1 MNSYKVLKF
10 DEAFVYL
17 IQDGKIKKVARD
29 LFDFDIKLGDTVDY
43 IQDGDIVVVLPSQKA
58 TDEVVDDEA
67 STKSALLQGILNLF
81 LETLAIHNNDLGNLK
96 KIFSQLL
103 VTLFMAWSLI
113 GVILIEFLLLLE
125 SLIVFECLALERSRL
140 GRIGRK
146 GLVRRAVFHV
156 DGVNVVYEAHD
167 LIVVHEIGQP
177 AAELGREVIF
187 AVGKCASTAE
197 AAHRVAHAAMDALL
211 DLARDDGA
219 VS

>member
-125 SLIVFECLALERSRL
+125 SLIVFVWWLLVKGVRSLHLVDNSRRYMAYRKEKKATQNRENREEEERLLRLALAQEKTKQTETKATDDAS
-140 GRIGRK
+140 
-146 GLVRRAVFHV
+146 AS
-156 DGVNVVYEAHD
+156 EEQA
-167 LIVVHEIGQP
+167 P
-177 AAELGREVIF
+177 AFKEDTE
-187 AVGKCASTAE
+187 E
-197 AAHRVAHAAMDALL
+197 N
-211 DLARDDGA
+211 
-219 VS
+219 

>member
-58 TDEVVDDEA
+58 TDKVVDDEA

-125 SLIVFECLALERSRL
+125 SLIVFVWCLLVKGVRSLHLVDNSRRYMAYRKEKKATQNRENREEEERLLRLALAQE
-140 GRIGRK
+140 K
-146 GLVRRAVFHV
+146 TKQTETKAT
-156 DGVNVVYEAHD
+156 DD
-167 LIVVHEIGQP
+167 
-177 AAELGREVIF
+177 
-187 AVGKCASTAE
+187 ASASEEQAPTSKE
-197 AAHRVAHAAMDALL
+197 DTEEN
-211 DLARDDGA
+211 
-219 VS
+219 

>member
-81 LETLAIHNNDLGNLK
+81 LEPLAIHNNDLGNLK

-125 SLIVFECLALERSRL
+125 SLIVFVWWLLGKGVRSLHLVDNSRRYMAYRKEKKATQNRENREEEERLLRLALAQE
-140 GRIGRK
+140 K
-146 GLVRRAVFHV
+146 TKQTETKAT
-156 DGVNVVYEAHD
+156 DD
-167 LIVVHEIGQP
+167 
-177 AAELGREVIF
+177 
-187 AVGKCASTAE
+187 ASASEEQAPTSKE
-197 AAHRVAHAAMDALL
+197 DTEEN
-211 DLARDDGA
+211 
-219 VS
+219 

>member
-10 DEAFVYL
+10 DGAFVYL

-58 TDEVVDDEA
+58 TDKVVYDEA

-125 SLIVFECLALERSRL
+125 SLIVFVWWLLVKGVRSLHLVDNSRRYMAYRKEKKATQNRENREEEERLLRLALAQE
-140 GRIGRK
+140 K
-146 GLVRRAVFHV
+146 TKQTETKAT
-156 DGVNVVYEAHD
+156 DD
-167 LIVVHEIGQP
+167 
-177 AAELGREVIF
+177 
-187 AVGKCASTAE
+187 ASASEEQAPTSKE
-197 AAHRVAHAAMDALL
+197 DTEEN
-211 DLARDDGA
+211 
-219 VS
+219 

>member
-103 VTLFMAWSLI
+103 VTLFMAGSLI

-125 SLIVFECLALERSRL
+125 SLIVFVWWLLVKGVRSLHLVDNSRRYMAYRKEKKATQNRENREEEERLLRLALAQE
-140 GRIGRK
+140 K
-146 GLVRRAVFHV
+146 TKQTETKAT
-156 DGVNVVYEAHD
+156 DD
-167 LIVVHEIGQP
+167 
-177 AAELGREVIF
+177 
-187 AVGKCASTAE
+187 ASASEEQAPTSKE
-197 AAHRVAHAAMDALL
+197 DTEEN
-211 DLARDDGA
+211 
-219 VS
+219 

>member
-10 DEAFVYL
+10 DEVFVYL

-58 TDEVVDDEA
+58 TDKVVYDEA

-125 SLIVFECLALERSRL
+125 SLIVFVWWLLVKGVRSLHLVDNSRRYMAYRKEKKATQNRENREEEERLLRLALAQE
-140 GRIGRK
+140 K
-146 GLVRRAVFHV
+146 TKQTETKAT
-156 DGVNVVYEAHD
+156 DD
-167 LIVVHEIGQP
+167 
-177 AAELGREVIF
+177 
-187 AVGKCASTAE
+187 ASASEEQAPTSKE
-197 AAHRVAHAAMDALL
+197 DTEEN
-211 DLARDDGA
+211 
-219 VS
+219 

>member
-58 TDEVVDDEA
+58 TDKVVDDEA

-125 SLIVFECLALERSRL
+125 SLIVFVWWLLVKGVRSLHLVDNSRRYMAYRKEKKATQNRENREEEERLLRLALAQE
-140 GRIGRK
+140 K
-146 GLVRRAVFHV
+146 NKQTETKAT
-156 DGVNVVYEAHD
+156 DD
-167 LIVVHEIGQP
+167 
-177 AAELGREVIF
+177 
-187 AVGKCASTAE
+187 ASASEEQAPTSKE
-197 AAHRVAHAAMDALL
+197 DTEEN
-211 DLARDDGA
+211 
-219 VS
+219 

>member
-10 DEAFVYL
+10 DEVFVYL

-43 IQDGDIVVVLPSQKA
+43 IQDGDIVVILPSQKA
-58 TDEVVDDEA
+58 TDKVVYDEA

-81 LETLAIHNNDLGNLK
+81 LETLAIHNNDLSNLK

-125 SLIVFECLALERSRL
+125 SLIVFVWWLLVKGVRSLHLVDNSRRYMAYRKEKKATQNRENREEEERLLRLALAQE
-140 GRIGRK
+140 K
-146 GLVRRAVFHV
+146 TKQTETKAT
-156 DGVNVVYEAHD
+156 DD
-167 LIVVHEIGQP
+167 
-177 AAELGREVIF
+177 
-187 AVGKCASTAE
+187 ASASEEQAPTSKE
-197 AAHRVAHAAMDALL
+197 DTEEN
-211 DLARDDGA
+211 
-219 VS
+219 

>member
-125 SLIVFECLALERSRL
+125 SLIVFVWWLLVKGVRSLHLVDNSRRYMASRKEKKATQNRENREEEERLLRLALAQE
-140 GRIGRK
+140 K
-146 GLVRRAVFHV
+146 TKQTETKAT
-156 DGVNVVYEAHD
+156 DD
-167 LIVVHEIGQP
+167 
-177 AAELGREVIF
+177 
-187 AVGKCASTAE
+187 ASASEEQAPTSKE
-197 AAHRVAHAAMDALL
+197 DTEEN
-211 DLARDDGA
+211 
-219 VS
+219 

>member
-10 DEAFVYL
+10 DEVFVYL

-58 TDEVVDDEA
+58 TDEA

-81 LETLAIHNNDLGNLK
+81 LETLAIHNNDLSNLK

-125 SLIVFECLALERSRL
+125 SLIVFVWWLLVKGVRSLHLVDNSRRYMAYRKEKKATQNRENREEEERLLRLALAQE
-140 GRIGRK
+140 K
-146 GLVRRAVFHV
+146 TKQTETKAT
-156 DGVNVVYEAHD
+156 DD
-167 LIVVHEIGQP
+167 
-177 AAELGREVIF
+177 
-187 AVGKCASTAE
+187 ASASEEQAPTSKE
-197 AAHRVAHAAMDALL
+197 DTEEN
-211 DLARDDGA
+211 
-219 VS
+219 

>member
-96 KIFSQLL
+96 KIFSKLL
-103 VTLFMAWSLI
+103 VTLFMGWSLI

-125 SLIVFECLALERSRL
+125 SLIVFVWWLWVKGVRSLQLVDNSRRYMAYRKEKKATQNRENREEEERLLRLALAQE
-140 GRIGRK
+140 K
-146 GLVRRAVFHV
+146 TKQTETKAT
-156 DGVNVVYEAHD
+156 DD
-167 LIVVHEIGQP
+167 
-177 AAELGREVIF
+177 
-187 AVGKCASTAE
+187 ASASEEQAPTSKE
-197 AAHRVAHAAMDALL
+197 DTEEN
-211 DLARDDGA
+211 
-219 VS
+219 

>member
-43 IQDGDIVVVLPSQKA
+43 IQDGDIVVVLTSQKA

-67 STKSALLQGILNLF
+67 STKSALLQGILNRF
-81 LETLAIHNNDLGNLK
+81 LETLAIHNNDFGNLK

-125 SLIVFECLALERSRL
+125 SLIVFVWWLLVKGVRSLHLVDNSRRYMAYRKEKKATQNRENREEEERLLRLALAQEKTKQTETKATDDASASEEQAPTS
-140 GRIGRK
+140 K
-146 GLVRRAVFHV
+146 E
-156 DGVNVVYEAHD
+156 DTE
-167 LIVVHEIGQP
+167 
-177 AAELGREVIF
+177 EL
-187 AVGKCASTAE
+187 
-197 AAHRVAHAAMDALL
+197 L
-211 DLARDDGA
+211 
-219 VS
+219 

>member
-43 IQDGDIVVVLPSQKA
+43 IQDGDIVVVLPSHKA

-125 SLIVFECLALERSRL
+125 SLIVFVWWLLVKGVRSLHLVDNSRRYMAYRKEKKATQNRENREEEERLLRLALAQE
-140 GRIGRK
+140 K
-146 GLVRRAVFHV
+146 TKQTETKAT
-156 DGVNVVYEAHD
+156 DD
-167 LIVVHEIGQP
+167 
-177 AAELGREVIF
+177 
-187 AVGKCASTAE
+187 ASASEEQAPTSKE
-197 AAHRVAHAAMDALL
+197 DTEEN
-211 DLARDDGA
+211 
-219 VS
+219 

>member
-58 TDEVVDDEA
+58 TDKVVYDEA

-125 SLIVFECLALERSRL
+125 SLIVFVWWLLVKGIRSLHLVDNSRRYMAYRKEKKATQNRENREEEERLLRLALAQE
-140 GRIGRK
+140 K
-146 GLVRRAVFHV
+146 TKQTETKAT
-156 DGVNVVYEAHD
+156 DD
-167 LIVVHEIGQP
+167 
-177 AAELGREVIF
+177 
-187 AVGKCASTAE
+187 ASASEEQAPTSKE
-197 AAHRVAHAAMDALL
+197 DTEEN
-211 DLARDDGA
+211 
-219 VS
+219 

>member
-10 DEAFVYL
+10 DEVFVYL

-58 TDEVVDDEA
+58 TDKVVYDEA

-81 LETLAIHNNDLGNLK
+81 LETLAIHNNDLSNLK

-125 SLIVFECLALERSRL
+125 SLIVFVWWLLVKGVRSLHLVDNSRRYMAYRKEKKATQNRENREEEERLLRLALAQE
-140 GRIGRK
+140 K
-146 GLVRRAVFHV
+146 TKQTETKAT
-156 DGVNVVYEAHD
+156 DD
-167 LIVVHEIGQP
+167 
-177 AAELGREVIF
+177 
-187 AVGKCASTAE
+187 ASASEEQAPTSKE
-197 AAHRVAHAAMDALL
+197 DTEEN
-211 DLARDDGA
+211 
-219 VS
+219 

>member
-29 LFDFDIKLGDTVDY
+29 LFDFDIKLGDTIDY

-58 TDEVVDDEA
+58 TDKVVYDEA

-125 SLIVFECLALERSRL
+125 SLIVFVWWLLVKGVRSLHLVDNSRRYMAYRKEKKATQNRENSEEEERLLRLALAQE
-140 GRIGRK
+140 K
-146 GLVRRAVFHV
+146 TKQTETKAT
-156 DGVNVVYEAHD
+156 DD
-167 LIVVHEIGQP
+167 
-177 AAELGREVIF
+177 
-187 AVGKCASTAE
+187 ASASEEQVPTSKE
-197 AAHRVAHAAMDALL
+197 DTEEN
-211 DLARDDGA
+211 
-219 VS
+219 

>member
-29 LFDFDIKLGDTVDY
+29 LFDLDIKLGDTVDY
-43 IQDGDIVVVLPSQKA
+43 IQDGDIVVILPSQKA
-58 TDEVVDDEA
+58 TDKVVYDEA

-125 SLIVFECLALERSRL
+125 SLIVFVWWLLVKGIRSLHLVDNSRRYMAYRKEKKATQNRENREEEERLLRLALAQE
-140 GRIGRK
+140 K
-146 GLVRRAVFHV
+146 TKQTETKAT
-156 DGVNVVYEAHD
+156 DD
-167 LIVVHEIGQP
+167 
-177 AAELGREVIF
+177 
-187 AVGKCASTAE
+187 ASASEEQAPTSKE
-197 AAHRVAHAAMDALL
+197 DTEEN
-211 DLARDDGA
+211 
-219 VS
+219 

>member
-43 IQDGDIVVVLPSQKA
+43 IQDGDIVVILPSQKA
-58 TDEVVDDEA
+58 TDKVVYDEA

-81 LETLAIHNNDLGNLK
+81 LETLAIHNNDLSNLK

-125 SLIVFECLALERSRL
+125 SLIVFVWWLLVKGIRSLHLVDNSRRYMAYRKEKKATQNRENREEEERLLRLALAQE
-140 GRIGRK
+140 K
-146 GLVRRAVFHV
+146 TKQTETKAT
-156 DGVNVVYEAHD
+156 DD
-167 LIVVHEIGQP
+167 
-177 AAELGREVIF
+177 
-187 AVGKCASTAE
+187 ASASEEQAPTSKE
-197 AAHRVAHAAMDALL
+197 DTEEN
-211 DLARDDGA
+211 
-219 VS
+219 

>member
-58 TDEVVDDEA
+58 TDKVVYDEA
-67 STKSALLQGILNLF
+67 STKSALLQGISNLF

-125 SLIVFECLALERSRL
+125 SLIVFVWWLLVKGVRSLHLVDNSRRYMAYRKEKKATQNRENREEEERLLRLALAQE
-140 GRIGRK
+140 K
-146 GLVRRAVFHV
+146 TKQTETKAT
-156 DGVNVVYEAHD
+156 DD
-167 LIVVHEIGQP
+167 
-177 AAELGREVIF
+177 
-187 AVGKCASTAE
+187 ASASEEQAPTSKE
-197 AAHRVAHAAMDALL
+197 DTEEN
-211 DLARDDGA
+211 
-219 VS
+219 

>member
-43 IQDGDIVVVLPSQKA
+43 IQDGDIVVVLPSHKA
-58 TDEVVDDEA
+58 TDKVVYDEA

-125 SLIVFECLALERSRL
+125 SLIVFVWWLLVKGIRSLHLVDNSRRYMAYRKEKKATQNRENREEEERLLRLALAQE
-140 GRIGRK
+140 K
-146 GLVRRAVFHV
+146 TKQTETKAT
-156 DGVNVVYEAHD
+156 DD
-167 LIVVHEIGQP
+167 
-177 AAELGREVIF
+177 
-187 AVGKCASTAE
+187 ASASEEQAPTSKE
-197 AAHRVAHAAMDALL
+197 DTEEN
-211 DLARDDGA
+211 
-219 VS
+219 